1 MDGAGKI
8 AAGIVLA
15 AVVLVVGFVGYRE
28 HERNRDQ
35 EEAAQFIQQLND
47 QGTAMVRQYQHADAV
62 ASARRAESSE
72 RARRARTLAAVHC
85 RHGRFCQ
92 RIDVHPVHGRGRS
105 SRRLLW
111 SLPASVA
118 SAIQRR
124 RAERCS
130 A

>member
-47 QGTAMVRQYQHADAV
+47 QGTAMVQQYQHADAV

-72 RARRARTLAAVHC
+72 RARRARMLAPSQQCIAGTVVSVNGSTYTQSTGAD
-85 RHGRFCQ
+85 GR
-92 RIDVHPVHGRGRS
+92 PVACSGRY
-105 SRRLLW
+105 RL
-111 SLPASVA
+111 
-118 SAIQRR
+118 R
-124 RAERCS
+124 
-130 A
+130 